1 LIKKIGITS
10 LAALAVSYICLG
22 QQATPE
28 IHLNQVGFYTDAPK
42 LAAVTRSTGSNK
54 FFVIN
59 TISAD
64 TVFKGELGV
73 EKISSNSG
81 TKTRIA
87 DFSGVQR
94 DGVYRLDVT
103 GLGQSYQ
110 FKIGKGIHAQTAK
123 ALLKGFYY
131 QRSDVP
137 LHKPHAGQW
146 ARAAGH
152 PDTAVIIHPS
162 AASAER
168 PAGMVI
174 SSPGG
179 WYDAGDYNKYVVNS
193 GITMGTLLSAYE
205 DFVPYYNRLQTN
217 IPESDNAVPDI
228 LDEVIY
234 NLRWMLTMQDSIDGG
249 VYHKCTNAAFDGMV
263 MPGVTKAPRYVVQK
277 GTAAALDFAAVCA
290 QAARV
295 LAPFKKQLAR
305 LSDSCLTAATKAW
318 NWAEKN
324 PHVEYNQT
332 EINKKFLPQIS
343 TGAYGYNNFND
354 EWMWAAAEL
363 LVTTRD
369 RKYFAVIE
377 KGAGDKSILPSWAN
391 VGMLATYTLL
401 RHNKSLPAYVQA
413 VVKTKRAGMVAMA
426 DALVAGIKRSAFGT
440 AMGGAK
446 SDFVWGSSA
455 VAANQA
461 ILLLNAYLQTGENKY
476 LDGAISNADYLLG
489 RNATGYCF
497 VTGIGSRSPMNPHHR
512 PSIADT
518 LKEPVPGFL
527 SGGPNPGRQD
537 SCTYEFFEPETA
549 FVDSDCSYASNEIA
563 INWNAPAV
571 YLFNALEALKE
582 KKAVEKS
589 R

>member
-42 LAAVTRSTGSNK
+42 SAAVTRSTGSNK

-94 DGVYRLDVT
+94 DGVYRLGIS

-110 FKIGKGIHAQTAK
+110 FKIGKHIHAQTAK
-123 ALLKGFYY
+123 ALLKAFYY
-131 QRSDVP
+131 QRSNVP
-137 LHKPHAGQW
+137 LHRQHAGKW

-152 PDTAVIIHPS
+152 PDTSVMIHSS

-234 NLRWMLTMQDSIDGG
+234 NLRWMLTMQDPTDGG

-263 MPGVTKAPRYVVQK
+263 MPGVTKAPRYLVQK
-277 GTAAALDFAAVCA
+277 GTAATLDFAAVCA

-343 TGAYGYNNFND
+343 TGAYGDNNFND

-401 RHNKSLPAYVQA
+401 RHNKSLPAHVQA

-497 VTGIGSRSPMNPHHR
+497 ITGIGSRPPMNPHHR

-518 LKEPVPGFL
+518 LKEPVPGLL

-537 SCTYEFFEPETA
+537 SCAYQFFEPETA

-571 YLFNALEALKE
+571 YLFNALEALRE

>member
-1 LIKKIGITS
+1 
-10 LAALAVSYICLG
+10 
-22 QQATPE
+22 
-28 IHLNQVGFYTDAPK
+28 
-42 LAAVTRSTGSNK
+42 
-54 FFVIN
+54 
-59 TISAD
+59 
-64 TVFKGELGV
+64 
-73 EKISSNSG
+73 
-81 TKTRIA
+81 
-87 DFSGVQR
+87 
-94 DGVYRLDVT
+94 
-103 GLGQSYQ
+103 
-110 FKIGKGIHAQTAK
+110 
-123 ALLKGFYY
+123 
-131 QRSDVP
+131 
-137 LHKPHAGQW
+137 
-146 ARAAGH
+146 
-152 PDTAVIIHPS
+152 
-162 AASAER
+162 
-168 PAGMVI
+168 
-174 SSPGG
+174 
-179 WYDAGDYNKYVVNS
+179 
-193 GITMGTLLSAYE
+193 
-205 DFVPYYNRLQTN
+205 YYNRLQTN

-343 TGAYGYNNFND
+343 TGAYGDNNFND